1 MEDDAVPPQRKVG
14 GVRAETHTRF
24 RLIENQVVV
33 AIRLAGEGPFTA
45 LLDVAVEPSVID
57 LALARDLGLS
67 IDETAPGEAAGH
79 GTERAAFYPAELPA
93 VQIGDHFVGDIEAV
107 AADLALIGAKLGRPL
122 HAILGQSFF
131 AGRVVRFDYGQQRLT
146 LNPHGVEDAFT
157 LPIEGATDLT
167 PVVPVTVNGRELP
180 VVLDTGSSL
189 TLGIY
194 LDAVED
200 LGLATERNA
209 ATPRTVTGARGQVE
223 AYEGVVASLALG
235 DVRLERVPT
244 VFLPRPVNDPTQ
256 ALGNLGNGFLQHAIL
271 TLDYPRRRLSI
282 RAVRTV

>member
-180 VVLDTGSSL
+180 VVLD
-189 TLGIY
+189 
-194 LDAVED
+194 AVED